1 MNKKILITG
10 ATGFLGSNLMMR
22 ILKNESQTNL
32 VLLIRARSDDE
43 AKNRIN
49 MILKKMITKENF
61 ERLLSRVE
69 ILKGNIIDEKLG
81 LSNSTYERISRE
93 TTHIIHYAASVKLNM
108 NLEDAR
114 NVNCNGTKN
123 IISFA
128 KCANKF
134 GVLERLG
141 HISTAYV
148 AGNRTGTIYEDEFA
162 EEQKFANTYEQTK
175 FEAEQ
180 LVREYISELP
190 ITIFRPSIIVGDSN
204 TGATTSF
211 NVLYSPLRLIYHGY
225 LKMISG
231 FRNTPMDVVSVDFVA
246 DSVSQILLHS
256 HNGIGKTFHLTAGK
270 GNTMTAGEIIDE
282 AVEYFNQ
289 RGINTS
295 NSEVEFCPP
304 NLFKNAAKQ
313 LCDEAGLIIIV
324 GKLYEAYVSIMRFFD
339 NNKTLNELRDTLIKP
354 KPLNIYYNNLLAY
367 CVNTEW
373 GKREMQVAQSITEK
387 I

>member
-32 VLLIRARSDDE
+32 VLLIRAKSDDE
-43 AKNRIN
+43 AKNRIHL
-49 MILKKMITKENF
+49 ILKKMITIEDI

-69 ILKGNIIDEKLG
+69 IFKGNIIDEKLG
-81 LSNSTYERISRE
+81 LSNSTYDRISRE
-93 TTHIIHYAASVKLNM
+93 TTHIIHSAANVKFNM
-108 NLEDAR
+108 NLKDAR

-128 KCANKF
+128 KCAKKF
-134 GVLERLG
+134 GLLERLG

-148 AGNRTGTIYEDEFA
+148 AGNRKGIIYEDDFA

-180 LVREYISELP
+180 LVRENFSELP

-211 NVLYSPLRLIYHGY
+211 NVLYTPLNLIYYGY
-225 LKMISG
+225 LKMMSG
-231 FRNTPMDVVSVDFVA
+231 CKNNPMDVVSVDFVSEA
-246 DSVSQILLHS
+246 VSHILLNS
-256 HNGIGKTFHLTAGK
+256 GKGIGKTYHLTAGK

-282 AVEYFNQ
+282 AIEYFKQ
-289 RGINTS
+289 RGIKTS
-295 NSEVEFCPP
+295 NSEVKFCPP
-304 NLFKNAAKQ
+304 NLFNDAAKH
-313 LCDEAGLIIIV
+313 LYDEARWILKVIN
-324 GKLYEAYVSIMRFFD
+324 LYEPYVSIKRFFD
-339 NNKTLNELRDTLIKP
+339 NNKALNELSDTLIKP
-354 KPLNIYYNNLLAY
+354 KHLNMYYNNLLAY

-373 GKREMQVAQSITEK
+373 GKREMQVAQCIPEQ